1 MDIIDNNV
9 MAVFHLVSGVQILV
23 LLNFKH
29 RVLPNLEVLN
39 HFQNVPDGL
48 YFDAEILVNVSRLQ
62 IVILIVVRSE
72 RPKVGF
78 K

>member
-1 MDIIDNNV
+1 
-9 MAVFHLVSGVQILV
+9 MAVFHFVSGVKILV

-48 YFDAEILVNVSRLQ
+48 DFDAEILVNMPRLQ